1 MSILYAV
8 DNYEEYKDRSNCKLK
23 EKITEKSAWIG

>member
-8 DNYEEYKDRSNCKLK
+8 DNYEEYKDNCKLK